1 MLTEMI
7 QIYLAVELFW
17 FSLYVSGTGIFG
29 VHEVWVKEIGLSLKL
44 SWYGERKPSASSVK
58 TLTFQLAL
66 VKILKDFFC
75 VSVEFWS
82 GFLVRRRQTGF
93 YEKL

>member
-7 QIYLAVELFW
+7 QIYLCVGLFW
-17 FSLYVSGTGIFG
+17 FSLSVSGIGIFG
-29 VHEVWVKEIGLSLKL
+29 VHEVWVKETVLSSKL
-44 SWYGERKPSASSVK
+44 SWYGEKKLSASSVK

-75 VSVEFWS
+75 VLVEFWS
-82 GFLVRRRQTGF
+82 GFLVMRRQTGF
-93 YEKL
+93 YERL